1 MTQQL
6 ILFFFFEMDTN
17 ALKVNRDF
25 SNSCIKFKC
34 QQNIALCSHSSSWIT
49 FVSLT
54 SSTDM
59 TFSLFLHM
67 FDFLFS
73 LETSA
78 FLPPTILTSIWI
90 FKGNGSYLAYSGL

>member
-1 MTQQL
+1 
-6 ILFFFFEMDTN
+6 
-17 ALKVNRDF
+17 
-25 SNSCIKFKC
+25 
-34 QQNIALCSHSSSWIT
+34 
-49 FVSLT
+49 
-54 SSTDM
+54 M

-90 FKGNGSYLAYSGL
+90 FKGNGSYLAYSGLWSLTGSLKASFLSGLQTSFSICFDFAQPT